1 MPVGIVMLYKFIKNG
16 GGCSLLVLYFIS
28 EMLYTCFH
36 YKECRARRTLNI
48 YFNESFSYYFSL
60 FVLFVGVIF
69 SILMVIN
76 FFIKSF
82 DSKDS

>member
-60 FVLFVGVIF
+60 VVLFVGVIF

-76 FFIKSF
+76 FFIKSL
-82 DSKDS
+82 DGKDS

>member
-1 MPVGIVMLYKFIKNG
+1 MSVGIVMLYKFIKNG

-76 FFIKSF
+76 FFIKSL

>member
-1 MPVGIVMLYKFIKNG
+1 MLYKFIKNG

-28 EMLYTCFH
+28 EMLFTCFH

-76 FFIKSF
+76 FFIKSL

>member
-76 FFIKSF
+76 FFIKSL

>member
-28 EMLYTCFH
+28 EMLFTCFH

-60 FVLFVGVIF
+60 FVLFVGVIL

-76 FFIKSF
+76 FFIKSL

>member
-1 MPVGIVMLYKFIKNG
+1 MLYKFIKNE

-36 YKECRARRTLNI
+36 YKECKARRTLNI

-76 FFIKSF
+76 FFIKSL

>member
-1 MPVGIVMLYKFIKNG
+1 MLYKFVKNG

-60 FVLFVGVIF
+60 FVLFVSVIF

-76 FFIKSF
+76 FFIKSL

>member
-1 MPVGIVMLYKFIKNG
+1 MLYKFIKNG

-28 EMLYTCFH
+28 EMLYTCF
-36 YKECRARRTLNI
+36 YFKECRVGRTLNI

-60 FVLFVGVIF
+60 FVLFVGVIL

-76 FFIKSF
+76 FFIKSL

>member
-28 EMLYTCFH
+28 EMLFTCFH

-76 FFIKSF
+76 FFIKSL
-82 DSKDS
+82 DSNDS

>member
-1 MPVGIVMLYKFIKNG
+1 MLYKFIKNG
-16 GGCSLLVLYFIS
+16 GGCSLLVLYFIY
-28 EMLYTCFH
+28 EILYTCFH

-76 FFIKSF
+76 FFIKSL

>member
-76 FFIKSF
+76 FFIKSLDGN
-82 DSKDS
+82 DS

>member
-28 EMLYTCFH
+28 EMLFTCFH

-76 FFIKSF
+76 FFIKSL

>member
-1 MPVGIVMLYKFIKNG
+1 MFYRFIKNG
-16 GGCSLLVLYFIS
+16 GGCSLLVLYFIT
-28 EMLYTCFH
+28 EMLYTCFS

-48 YFNESFSYYFSL
+48 YFNESFSYYFLL
-60 FVLFVGVIF
+60 FVLLVGVIF

-76 FFIKSF
+76 FFIKSL

>member
-1 MPVGIVMLYKFIKNG
+1 MLYKFIKNG

-36 YKECRARRTLNI
+36 YKECKARRTLNI

-76 FFIKSF
+76 FFIKSL

>member
-1 MPVGIVMLYKFIKNG
+1 MRLGIVMLYKFIKNG

-76 FFIKSF
+76 FFIKSL
-82 DSKDS
+82 DSNDS

>member
-1 MPVGIVMLYKFIKNG
+1 MPVRIVMLYKFIKNG

-28 EMLYTCFH
+28 EMLYVCFH

-76 FFIKSF
+76 FFIKSL
-82 DSKDS
+82 DSNDS

>member
-1 MPVGIVMLYKFIKNG
+1 MLYKFIKNG

-60 FVLFVGVIF
+60 FFLFVGVIF

-76 FFIKSF
+76 FFIKSL

>member
-1 MPVGIVMLYKFIKNG
+1 MILYKFIKNG

-28 EMLYTCFH
+28 EMLYTCFY

-60 FVLFVGVIF
+60 FVLLVGVIF

-76 FFIKSF
+76 FFIKSL
-82 DSKDS
+82 DSNDS

>member
-28 EMLYTCFH
+28 EMLFTCFH
-36 YKECRARRTLNI
+36 YKECRAKRTLNI

-76 FFIKSF
+76 FFIKSL

>member
-1 MPVGIVMLYKFIKNG
+1 MLYKFIKNG

-28 EMLYTCFH
+28 EMLYVCFH

-76 FFIKSF
+76 FFIKSL
-82 DSKDS
+82 DSNDS

>member
-1 MPVGIVMLYKFIKNG
+1 MLYKFIKNG
-16 GGCSLLVLYFIS
+16 GGCSLLVFYFIS

-48 YFNESFSYYFSL
+48 YFNESFSYYLSL

-76 FFIKSF
+76 FFIKSL